1 MQNKNILEVCLSP
14 DLGGLELYMC
24 NCSKELA
31 KDFNVTCVISNNS
44 KLESFL
50 EDLNVIKIERK
61 SSFSLISSIKIAKI
75 IDKNKIDTIHIHW
88 TKDIPIIIFAK
99 LLSKRKPKIIQTRHM
114 TMTRFK
120 NDFYHKFLYKN
131 VDTIICV
138 TKALQNQI
146 EKFIPQNIRPKV
158 KTLYLGAK
166 NPKVF
171 TKEELNIYK
180 EEKLNSKNSFIIGFV
195 GRINEFKGQ
204 YLLIEAMKKL
214 KIKKLDVKA
223 YFVGHP
229 MNEEYLNSLKEKV
242 KNYNLENEIHFLG
255 FSKEPDKFMQA
266 CDVIVA
272 ASKNETFGLVVIEAM
287 KNQTAIIA
295 SKGGGFLEIIDDRI
309 NGLLFEN
316 ENIEDLALK
325 IEELY
330 NEKDL
335 KDNLVLEAK
344 KKVDLEFDSEI
355 QFKKLKEFIKGI

>member
-50 EDLNVIKIERK
+50 EDLKVIKIERI

-131 VDTIICV
+131 IDMIICV
-138 TKALQNQI
+138 TKALGNQI
-146 EKFIPQNIRPKV
+146 NKFIPENIRPKV
-158 KTLYLGAK
+158 KVMYLGAK
-166 NPKVF
+166 NVKEFAEDELKVY
-171 TKEELNIYK
+171 KDELNT
-180 EEKLNSKNSFIIGFV
+180 ENSFILGFV
-195 GRINEFKGQ
+195 GRINEAKGQ
-204 YLLIEAMKKL
+204 YLLIEAL
-214 KIKKLDVKA
+214 KRLKVKNLDIKV
-223 YFVGHP
+223 YFVGHA
-229 MNEEYLNSLKEKV
+229 MNEEYLNSLKQKV
-242 KNYNLENEIHFLG
+242 KSYNLEKEVNFLG
-255 FSKEPDKFMQA
+255 FVNEPSKFMQI

-272 ASKNETFGLVVIEAM
+272 ASKNETFGLVLIEAM
-287 KNQTAIIA
+287 KNQTAVIA
-295 SKGGGFLEIIDDRI
+295 SKSGGFLEIIDDGL

-316 ENIEDLALK
+316 ENVEDLCMK
-325 IEELY
+325 IEKLY
-330 NEKDL
+330 RDKKL
-335 KDNLVLEAK
+335 KDTLALEAK
-344 KKVDLEFDSEI
+344 RKVDLEFDSQK
-355 QFKKLKEFIKGI
+355 QFKKLIEVIKEI